1 LLLENKVAIITGGA
15 KGIGKAISLKFAEE
29 GCDIVVN
36 AMHIEGAEKV
46 AEEVKKLGRRSLA
59 IATDVSDTA
68 QVNDMVDRT
77 VKEFGKI
84 DILVNNAG
92 GISEA
97 TGGAIESTTD
107 EDWNRIIGI
116 NLTGQFLCC
125 RAVIP
130 HMKKNKY
137 GKIVNVSSMGAIH
150 PPAPIVHYH
159 SAKGG
164 VLGLTTNL
172 AYELRQ
178 ENITV
183 NAILPGPV
191 LSEFFNNM
199 LDEMTEEEGKAFF
212 NMLDNKVPM
221 HRMGKPEEI
230 AGVALFLASDMS
242 SYVTGEAINVGGGLP
257 LTPD

>member
-1 LLLENKVAIITGGA
+1 MIRVLAALSRTGLFGS
-15 KGIGKAISLKFAEE
+15 GST
-29 GCDIVVN
+29 IV
-36 AMHIEGAEKV
+36 
-46 AEEVKKLGRRSLA
+46 
-59 IATDVSDTA
+59 TDADPF
-68 QVNDMVDRT
+68 
-77 VKEFGKI
+77 KE
-84 DILVNNAG
+84 LTAG

-107 EDWNRIIGI
+107 EDWNRIVGI

-125 RAVIP
+125 RAVVP

-172 AYELRQ
+172 AFELRQ
-178 ENITV
+178 QNITV

-191 LSEFFNNM
+191 LSEFFNRM
-199 LDEMTEEEGKAFF
+199 LDSISEEEGKAFF
-212 NMLDNKVPM
+212 NMLDNRVPM

-242 SYVTGEAINVGGGLP
+242 SYVTGESICAGGGLP

>member
-1 LLLENKVAIITGGA
+1 VAIVTGGA

-29 GCDIVVN
+29 GCDVVVN
-36 AMHIEGAEKV
+36 AMHIEGAKKV
-46 AEEVKKLGRRSLA
+46 AEDIKKLGRRSLA
-59 IATDVSDTA
+59 IAADVADSS

-125 RAVIP
+125 RAAIP
-130 HMKKNKY
+130 YMKKNKY
-137 GKIVNVSSMGAIH
+137 GKIINISSMGAIH

-172 AYELRQ
+172 AFELRQ

-183 NAILPGPV
+183 NAILPGPI
-191 LSEFFNNM
+191 LSEFFNKM
-199 LDEMTEEEGKAFF
+199 LDNISEEEGKAFL
-212 NMLDNKVPM
+212 NMLDNRVPM

-242 SYVTGEAINVGGGLP
+242 SYVTGESICAGGGLP

>member
-1 LLLENKVAIITGGA
+1 MLLKDRVAIITGGA

-36 AMHIEGAEKV
+36 ARHIEGAEKV
-46 AEEVKKLGRRSLA
+46 AEEVRKRGRRALA
-59 IATDVSDTA
+59 IAADVADSA
-68 QVNDMVDRT
+68 QVNAMVERT
-77 VKEFGKI
+77 IKEFGKI

-107 EDWNRIIGI
+107 EDWARIIGI

-125 RAVIP
+125 RAVVP

-172 AYELRQ
+172 AFELRQ

-191 LSEFFNNM
+191 RSEFFNNM
-199 LDEMTEEEGKAFF
+199 LDEMSEEEGKAFF
-212 NMLDNKVPM
+212 NMLDNRVPM
-221 HRMGKPEEI
+221 HRMGMPEEI

-242 SYVTGEAINVGGGLP
+242 SYVTGESICAGGGLP

>member
-1 LLLENKVAIITGGA
+1 LLLTNRVAIVTGGA

-29 GCDIVVN
+29 GCDVVVN

-46 AEEVKKLGRRSLA
+46 AEDIKKLGRRSLA
-59 IATDVSDTA
+59 IAADVADST

-97 TGGAIESTTD
+97 TGGAIETTTD

-125 RAVIP
+125 RAVVP
-130 HMKKNKY
+130 YMKKNKY
-137 GKIVNVSSMGAIH
+137 GKIVNVSSVGAIH

-172 AYELRQ
+172 AFELRQ

-191 LSEFFNNM
+191 LTEFFNNM
-199 LDEMTEEEGKAFF
+199 LDKISEEEGKAFF
-212 NMLDNKVPM
+212 NMLDSRVPM

-230 AGVALFLASDMS
+230 ASVALFLASDMS
-242 SYVTGEAINVGGGLP
+242 SYVTGESICAGGGLP

>member
-1 LLLENKVAIITGGA
+1 VAIITGGA

-46 AEEVKKLGRRSLA
+46 SQEVKKLGRRSLA
-59 IATDVSDTA
+59 IAADVSDTA

-77 VKEFGKI
+77 IKELGKI

-97 TGGAIESTTD
+97 TGGAIESTSD

-130 HMKKNKY
+130 HMRKNKY

-183 NAILPGPV
+183 NAILPGPI

-199 LDEMTEEEGKAFF
+199 LDSISEEEGKAFF

-242 SYVTGEAINVGGGLP
+242 SYVTGEAINAGGGLP

>member
-1 LLLENKVAIITGGA
+1 MLLENRVAIVTGGA
-15 KGIGKAISLKFAEE
+15 KGIGKAISLKFAAE
-29 GCDIVVN
+29 GCDIIVN

-59 IATDVSDTA
+59 IAADVADAT

-107 EDWNRIIGI
+107 EDWNRIISI

-125 RAVIP
+125 RAVVP

-172 AYELRQ
+172 AFELRQ

-212 NMLDNKVPM
+212 NMLDNRVPM

-242 SYVTGEAINVGGGLP
+242 SYVTGESICAGGGLP

>member
-1 LLLENKVAIITGGA
+1 VLLKDRVAIITGGA
-15 KGIGKAISLKFAEE
+15 KGIGRAISLKFAEE

-46 AEEVKKLGRRSLA
+46 AEEVRALGRRSLA
-59 IATDVSDTA
+59 IAADVADSA

-107 EDWNRIIGI
+107 EDWNRIVGI

-125 RAVIP
+125 RAVVP

-172 AYELRQ
+172 AFELRQ
-178 ENITV
+178 QNITV

-191 LSEFFNNM
+191 LSEFFNKM
-199 LDEMTEEEGKAFF
+199 LDGMSEEEGKAFF
-212 NMLDNKVPM
+212 SMLDNRVPM
-221 HRMGKPEEI
+221 HRMGRPEEI

-242 SYVTGEAINVGGGLP
+242 SYVTGESICAGGGLP

>member
-1 LLLENKVAIITGGA
+1 MLLENRVAIVTGGA

-46 AEEVKKLGRRSLA
+46 AEEVKKIGRRSLA
-59 IATDVSDTA
+59 IAADVADTA
-68 QVNDMVDRT
+68 QVNNMVDRT
-77 VKEFGKI
+77 IKEFGKI

-125 RAVIP
+125 RAVVP
-130 HMKKNKY
+130 YMKKNRY

-191 LSEFFNNM
+191 LSEFFNKM
-199 LDEMTEEEGKAFF
+199 LDSISEEEGKAFF

>member
-1 LLLENKVAIITGGA
+1 VLLKDRVAIITGGA
-15 KGIGKAISLKFAEE
+15 KGIGRAISLKFAEE

-46 AEEVKKLGRRSLA
+46 AEEVRALGRRSLA
-59 IATDVSDTA
+59 IAADVADSA

-107 EDWNRIIGI
+107 EDWNRIVGI

-125 RAVIP
+125 RAVVP

-172 AYELRQ
+172 AFELRQ
-178 ENITV
+178 QNITV

-191 LSEFFNNM
+191 LSEFFNKM
-199 LDEMTEEEGKAFF
+199 LDGISEEEGKAFF
-212 NMLDNKVPM
+212 SMLDNRVPM
-221 HRMGKPEEI
+221 HRMGRPEEI

-242 SYVTGEAINVGGGLP
+242 SYVTGESICAGGGLP

>member
-1 LLLENKVAIITGGA
+1 VAIITGGA

-29 GCDIVVN
+29 GCDVVVN

-46 AEEVKKLGRRSLA
+46 AEDIKKMGRRSLA
-59 IATDVSDTA
+59 IAADVADST
-68 QVNDMVDRT
+68 QVNDMVGRT

-125 RAVIP
+125 RAVVP

-137 GKIVNVSSMGAIH
+137 GKIVNVSSIGAIH

-172 AYELRQ
+172 AFELRQ

-183 NAILPGPV
+183 NAVLPGPV
-191 LSEFFNNM
+191 ITEFFNNM
-199 LDEMTEEEGKAFF
+199 LDKISEEEGKAFF
-212 NMLDNKVPM
+212 NMLDNRVPM

-242 SYVTGEAINVGGGLP
+242 SYVTGESICAGGGLP